1 MDLTSMRWWARRN
14 PRAVR
19 AAVIAVSVAAA
30 FGCNSRGASL
40 AQEVVDSAVVG
51 TAQAATAPAPAPAP
65 VPAAVPGGLWKER
78 GPGEPLPPGIVPMP
92 SLAPLVKVL
101 KPGVV
106 NIYSTSVVRA
116 RARRSPGAEDPF
128 EEFFRRFHEG
138 VPEESRR
145 QSLGS
150 GMLLS
155 AKGYVLTNNHVVE
168 GATEIKVKLDDGREL
183 EAEVVGRDPKTDVA
197 LLKLKGSETSELPT
211 VTLGDSDALQVGDF
225 VLAAGNPFGLD
236 HSVSMGIVSAKER
249 VIGAGLYDDFIQT
262 DAAINPGNSGGP
274 LFNTRGEV
282 VGINTA
288 IVAQGQG
295 IGFAVPINMVKEL
308 LPQLLE
314 KHRVTRGWLGVS
326 IQAVTPELA
335 KMLKLDRPRGALIAG
350 VIKKGPAE
358 GAGIKAGDIVVSVN
372 GRKVETYYQLSRY
385 VAFATPG
392 QKAQLTLVR
401 DGKER
406 GIDIRVGE
414 RPEDSESLGETGAP
428 SEPASRPD
436 LLGLAVQPVAPTR
449 LQRLGVE
456 GGVQVAHVRPDG
468 PAARAGVRPG
478 DVIVEVQRQP
488 VRSMEEYAAA
498 ISQLSPGEMALIRLQ
513 RETASVYVA
522 VRIPR

>member
-1 MDLTSMRWWARRN
+1 MDLTSMRWRARRN
-14 PRAVR
+14 PRAGH

-40 AQEVVDSAVVG
+40 AQQVVDSAVVG
-51 TAQAATAPAPAPAP
+51 TAQAAIAPAP
-65 VPAAVPGGLWKER
+65 VPAPVPGGLWKER

-236 HSVSMGIVSAKER
+236 HSVSMGIV
-249 VIGAGLYDDFIQT
+249 
-262 DAAINPGNSGGP
+262 
-274 LFNTRGEV
+274 
-282 VGINTA
+282 
-288 IVAQGQG
+288 
-295 IGFAVPINMVKEL
+295 
-308 LPQLLE
+308 
-314 KHRVTRGWLGVS
+314 
-326 IQAVTPELA
+326 
-335 KMLKLDRPRGALIAG
+335 
-350 VIKKGPAE
+350 
-358 GAGIKAGDIVVSVN
+358 
-372 GRKVETYYQLSRY
+372 
-385 VAFATPG
+385 
-392 QKAQLTLVR
+392 
-401 DGKER
+401 
-406 GIDIRVGE
+406 
-414 RPEDSESLGETGAP
+414 
-428 SEPASRPD
+428 
-436 LLGLAVQPVAPTR
+436 
-449 LQRLGVE
+449 
-456 GGVQVAHVRPDG
+456 
-468 PAARAGVRPG
+468 
-478 DVIVEVQRQP
+478 
-488 VRSMEEYAAA
+488 
-498 ISQLSPGEMALIRLQ
+498 
-513 RETASVYVA
+513 
-522 VRIPR
+522 

>member
-1 MDLTSMRWWARRN
+1 MDGTSKRMWACG
-14 PRAVR
+14 
-19 AAVIAVSVAAA
+19 AAIAVSVAWAL
-30 FGCNSRGASL
+30 GCDSRGASL
-40 AQEVVDSAVVG
+40 AQQVMDSAVVG
-51 TAQAATAPAPAPAP
+51 AAQAASAPAPTPAP
-65 VPAAVPGGLWKER
+65 QAGGLWKER
-78 GPGEPLPPGIVPMP
+78 GPGEPLPQGVVPMP
-92 SLAPLVKVL
+92 SLAPLVKAL

-106 NIYSTSVVRA
+106 NIYTTSVVRA
-116 RARRSPGAEDPF
+116 RRPPGTADPF

-138 VPEESRR
+138 VPEENKR

-150 GMLLS
+150 GMILS
-155 AKGYVLTNNHVVE
+155 SKGYVLTNNHVVE
-168 GATEIKVKLDDGREL
+168 GGSEIKVRLDDGREV

-197 LLKLKGSETSELPT
+197 LLKLKGSGTTDVPT

-236 HSVSMGIVSAKER
+236 HSVSLGIVSAKER

-282 VGINTA
+282 VGVNTA

-350 VIKKGPAE
+350 VMKKSPAE
-358 GAGIKAGDIVVSVN
+358 GAGIKAGDIVVGVN

-392 QKAQLTLVR
+392 QKAQLTVVR

-406 GIDIRVGE
+406 GVDIKVGA
-414 RPEDSESLGETGAP
+414 RPEDSESPAGDLSAAG
-428 SEPASRPD
+428 EPASRLD
-436 LLGLAVQPVAPTR
+436 LLGLAVQPVAPAR
-449 LQRLGVE
+449 LQHLGVE
-456 GGVQVAHVRPDG
+456 GGVQVAQVWPDG
-468 PAARAGVRPG
+468 PAGRAGVRPG
-478 DVIVEVQRQP
+478 DVIVEMQRQP
-488 VRSMEEYAAA
+488 VRSAEEYAAA

-522 VRIPR
+522 VRIAR